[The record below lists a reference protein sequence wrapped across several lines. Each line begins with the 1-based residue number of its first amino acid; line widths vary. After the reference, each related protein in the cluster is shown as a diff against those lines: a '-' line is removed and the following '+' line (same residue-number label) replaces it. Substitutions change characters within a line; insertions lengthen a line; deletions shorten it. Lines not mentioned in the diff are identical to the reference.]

1 MKIRQLY
8 AYELRPAAA
17 LVMET
22 YSRMEQPYVANPKE
36 IEDFKRYADE
46 DHLWVESCKNKL
58 FLFGAFD
65 DNDQMCAVGA
75 IDAAGA
81 VTLLYAGLNF
91 QHRGLEAE
99 VLREMEEFATVG
111 RSIAREEIKIPG
123 KWMQYT
129 ATAGAPE
136 QSSVTEQQTAP
147 GQQSSVTGQQ
157 TAPGQQPFAAG
168 QQPTPEQ
175 SFATEQQT
183 APGQQSSV
191 TGQQTVPGQPSVT
204 GQQTAPEP
212 QAYRN
217 QNTGYGQDYGQQQY
231 QNTGYGQ
238 GYGQQQNQNMGYGQ
252 SYGQQ
257 SYQNTGYGQGY
268 GESYGQQT
276 APQKKSRALLWIVLA
291 VIAGAV
297 LLVTVPAFILFH
309 AVNRTVQDTLTW
321 NESSAEADRD
331 GEDGSDTEDD
341 TAVEDTEEEREVLE
355 LPDSLGK
362 DFFVTQD
369 DIYVADQ
376 LSYTVTAQH
385 IEVPNQRKD
394 GFEEYDVSYPVITYA
409 DGRDATGVNE
419 ILRNAACAQ
428 LDTMYPEPQEE
439 YLYLDE
445 DYPYLACYVDYEI
458 TYMSDEILCV
468 AFQDHYF
475 NGSMWGEFC
484 DLRTRVINLATAE
497 RYEVEDVLRSD
508 DTFAEAYYEKIC
520 EKSDSFNDA
529 PAFTARMAGQTMDGE
544 ILEGRYYSNY
554 VLCKNDIYV
563 NLTYHYYDEGLIM
576 HGWDSTQ
583 WTMEELEAYRTD
595 SDLWEKYL
603 K

>member
-99 VLREMEEFATVG
+99 VLHEMEEFAVVG
-111 RSIAREEIKIPG
+111 RSIAREEIKIPE

-129 ATAGAPE
+129 VTAGAPE
-136 QSSVTEQQTAP
+136 QSFASGQQTAP
-147 GQQSSVTGQQ
+147 GQLPFATGQQ
-157 TAPGQQPFAAG
+157 TAPGQQSFASG

-175 SFATEQQT
+175 QAF
-183 APGQQSSV
+183 APGQQ
-191 TGQQTVPGQPSVT
+191 TTQEQ
-204 GQQTAPEP
+204 

-217 QNTGYGQDYGQQQY
+217 QNTGYGQSYGQQQC
-231 QNTGYGQ
+231 
-238 GYGQQQNQNMGYGQ
+238 
-252 SYGQQ
+252 
-257 SYQNTGYGQGY
+257 QNTGYGQGY
-268 GESYGQQT
+268 GEGYGQQT
-276 APQKKSRALLWIVLA
+276 APQKKSRALLWVVLA
-291 VIAGAV
+291 IIGCAV
-297 LLVTVPAFILFH
+297 LLVTVPSFILFH

-321 NESSAEADRD
+321 NESSAETGRD
-331 GEDGSDTEDD
+331 GEDDSNEENGA
-341 TAVEDTEEEREVLE
+341 AVEDTEEEREVLE

-394 GFEEYDVSYPVITYA
+394 GFEEYDVSYPVIAYA
-409 DGRDATGVNE
+409 DGRDATEVNE

-428 LDTMYPEPQEE
+428 FDTMYPKPQEE

-529 PAFTARMAGQTMDGE
+529 PAFTAQMAGQTMDGE
-544 ILEGRYYSNY
+544 ILDGRYYSNY

-583 WTMEELEAYRTD
+583 WTMEELEPYRTD

>member
-1 MKIRQLY
+1 
-8 AYELRPAAA
+8 
-17 LVMET
+17 
-22 YSRMEQPYVANPKE
+22 MEQPYVANPKE

-65 DNDQMCAVGA
+65 DNEQMCAVGA

-136 QSSVTEQQTAP
+136 QSSVT
-147 GQQSSVTGQQ
+147 GQQ

-175 SFATEQQT
+175 SFATEQQPT
-183 APGQQSSV
+183 
-191 TGQQTVPGQPSVT
+191 
-204 GQQTAPEP
+204 PEP

-217 QNTGYGQDYGQQQY
+217 QNTGYGQGYGQQQY

-238 GYGQQQNQNMGYGQ
+238 GYSQQQNQNMGYGQ
-252 SYGQQ
+252 
-257 SYQNTGYGQGY
+257 
-268 GESYGQQT
+268 SYGQQT

-321 NESSAEADRD
+321 NEPSAEADRD
-331 GEDGSDTEDD
+331 GEDGSYTEDD
-341 TAVEDTEEEREVLE
+341 TAVEDTGEEREVLE

-419 ILRNAACAQ
+419 LLRNAACAQ
-428 LDTMYPEPQEE
+428 LDTMYPEPQPE

-529 PAFTARMAGQTMDGE
+529 PAFTAQMAGQTMDGE
-544 ILEGRYYSNY
+544 ILDGRYYSNY

-583 WTMEELEAYRTD
+583 WTMEELEPYRTD
-595 SDLWEKYL
+595 SDLWEKYSAE
-603 K
+603 

>member
-65 DNDQMCAVGA
+65 DNEQMCAVGA

-136 QSSVTEQQTAP
+136 QSSVTGQQPTPEQSFATEQQTAP

-175 SFATEQQT
+175 SFATEQQPT
-183 APGQQSSV
+183 
-191 TGQQTVPGQPSVT
+191 
-204 GQQTAPEP
+204 PEP

-238 GYGQQQNQNMGYGQ
+238 GYSQQQNQNMGYGQ

-321 NESSAEADRD
+321 NEPSAEADRD
-331 GEDGSDTEDD
+331 GKDGSYTEDD

-394 GFEEYDVSYPVITYA
+394 GFEEYDVSYPVVSYA

-428 LDTMYPEPQEE
+428 MDTMYPEPQPE

-468 AFQDHYF
+468 VFQDHYF
-475 NGSMWGEFC
+475 TGSIWGEYC
-484 DLRTRVINLATAE
+484 DLRARVINLATAE

-508 DTFAEAYYEKIC
+508 DTFAETYYEKIC

-529 PAFTARMAGQTMDGE
+529 PAFTAQMAGQTMDGE
-544 ILEGRYYSNY
+544 ILDGRYYSNY

-583 WTMEELEAYRTD
+583 WTMEELEPYRTD
-595 SDLWEKYL
+595 SDLWEKYSAE
-603 K
+603 

>member
-75 IDAAGA
+75 IDVAGA
-81 VTLLYAGLNF
+81 VTLLYAGLKF

-99 VLREMEEFATVG
+99 VLHEMEEFAIVG
-111 RSIAREEIKIPG
+111 RSIAREEIKIPE

-136 QSSVTEQQTAP
+136 QSFAS
-147 GQQSSVTGQQ
+147 GQQ
-157 TAPGQQPFAAG
+157 TTQEQPSFAPGRQTTQEQPSFASG

-175 SFATEQQT
+175 PSF
-183 APGQQSSV
+183 APGQQ
-191 TGQQTVPGQPSVT
+191 TTQEQ
-204 GQQTAPEP
+204 

-217 QNTGYGQDYGQQQY
+217 QNT
-231 QNTGYGQ
+231 T
-238 GYGQQQNQNMGYGQ
+238 GYGQ

-257 SYQNTGYGQGY
+257 QYQNTGYGQGY

-276 APQKKSRALLWIVLA
+276 APQKKSRALLWVVLA
-291 VIAGAV
+291 IIGCAV

-321 NESSAEADRD
+321 NESSAETGRD
-331 GEDGSDTEDD
+331 GEDDSNEENGA
-341 TAVEDTEEEREVLE
+341 AVEDTEEEREVLE

-394 GFEEYDVSYPVITYA
+394 GFEEYDVSYPVIAYA
-409 DGRDATGVNE
+409 DGRDATEVNE

-428 LDTMYPEPQEE
+428 FDTMYPKPQEE

-529 PAFTARMAGQTMDGE
+529 PAFTAQMAGQTMDGE
-544 ILEGRYYSNY
+544 ILDGRYYSNY

-583 WTMEELEAYRTD
+583 WTMEELEPYRTD

>member
-136 QSSVTEQQTAP
+136 QSSVT
-147 GQQSSVTGQQ
+147 GQQ
-157 TAPGQQPFAAG
+157 TAPGQQAFTAG

-191 TGQQTVPGQPSVT
+191 TGQQTAPGQQP
-204 GQQTAPEP
+204 
-212 QAYRN
+212 YWN
-217 QNTGYGQDYGQQQY
+217 

-276 APQKKSRALLWIVLA
+276 APPKKSRALLWVVLA
-291 VIAGAV
+291 IIGCAV
-297 LLVTVPAFILFH
+297 LLVTVPSFILFH

-321 NESSAEADRD
+321 NESSAE
-331 GEDGSDTEDD
+331 
-341 TAVEDTEEEREVLE
+341 AVEDTEEEREVLE

-595 SDLWEKYL
+595 SDLWEKYSAE
-603 K
+603 

>member
-136 QSSVTEQQTAP
+136 QSSVT
-147 GQQSSVTGQQ
+147 GQQ
-157 TAPGQQPFAAG
+157 TAPGQQP
-168 QQPTPEQ
+168 
-175 SFATEQQT
+175 
-183 APGQQSSV
+183 
-191 TGQQTVPGQPSVT
+191 
-204 GQQTAPEP
+204 
-212 QAYRN
+212 YWN
-217 QNTGYGQDYGQQQY
+217 

-276 APQKKSRALLWIVLA
+276 APPKR
-291 VIAGAV
+291 AV
-297 LLVTVPAFILFH
+297 LCC
-309 AVNRTVQDTLTW
+309 
-321 NESSAEADRD
+321 
-331 GEDGSDTEDD
+331 G
-341 TAVEDTEEEREVLE
+341 
-355 LPDSLGK
+355 
-362 DFFVTQD
+362 
-369 DIYVADQ
+369 
-376 LSYTVTAQH
+376 
-385 IEVPNQRKD
+385 
-394 GFEEYDVSYPVITYA
+394 
-409 DGRDATGVNE
+409 
-419 ILRNAACAQ
+419 
-428 LDTMYPEPQEE
+428 
-439 YLYLDE
+439 
-445 DYPYLACYVDYEI
+445 
-458 TYMSDEILCV
+458 LC
-468 AFQDHYF
+468 
-475 NGSMWGEFC
+475 W
-484 DLRTRVINLATAE
+484 
-497 RYEVEDVLRSD
+497 RS
-508 DTFAEAYYEKIC
+508 
-520 EKSDSFNDA
+520 
-529 PAFTARMAGQTMDGE
+529 
-544 ILEGRYYSNY
+544 
-554 VLCKNDIYV
+554 
-563 NLTYHYYDEGLIM
+563 
-576 HGWDSTQ
+576 
-583 WTMEELEAYRTD
+583 
-595 SDLWEKYL
+595 
-603 K
+603 

>member
-81 VTLLYAGLNF
+81 VTLLYAGLKF

-99 VLREMEEFATVG
+99 VLHEMEEFAVVG
-111 RSIAREEIKIPG
+111 RSIAREEIKIPE

-129 ATAGAPE
+129 ATAGAAE
-136 QSSVTEQQTAP
+136 QS
-147 GQQSSVTGQQ
+147 
-157 TAPGQQPFAAG
+157 FASG

-175 SFATEQQT
+175 PSF
-183 APGQQSSV
+183 APGQQ
-191 TGQQTVPGQPSVT
+191 TTQEQ
-204 GQQTAPEP
+204 

-217 QNTGYGQDYGQQQY
+217 QNTTGYGQGYGEQQY
-231 QNTGYGQ
+231 RNTGYGQ
-238 GYGQQQNQNMGYGQ
+238 GYGQQQNQNTGYGQ

-257 SYQNTGYGQGY
+257 QYQNTGYGQGY

-276 APQKKSRALLWIVLA
+276 APQKKSRALLWVVLA
-291 VIAGAV
+291 IIGCAV
-297 LLVTVPAFILFH
+297 LLVTVPSFILFH

-321 NESSAEADRD
+321 NESSAETGRD
-331 GEDGSDTEDD
+331 GEDDSNEENGA
-341 TAVEDTEEEREVLE
+341 AVEDTEEEREVLE

-394 GFEEYDVSYPVITYA
+394 GFEEYDVSYPVIAYA
-409 DGRDATGVNE
+409 DGRDATEVNE

-428 LDTMYPEPQEE
+428 FDTMYPKPQEE

-475 NGSMWGEFC
+475 N
-484 DLRTRVINLATAE
+484 
-497 RYEVEDVLRSD
+497 
-508 DTFAEAYYEKIC
+508 
-520 EKSDSFNDA
+520 
-529 PAFTARMAGQTMDGE
+529 
-544 ILEGRYYSNY
+544 
-554 VLCKNDIYV
+554 
-563 NLTYHYYDEGLIM
+563 
-576 HGWDSTQ
+576 
-583 WTMEELEAYRTD
+583 
-595 SDLWEKYL
+595 
-603 K
+603 

>member
-111 RSIAREEIKIPG
+111 RSIAREEIKIPE

-147 GQQSSVTGQQ
+147 GQQS
-157 TAPGQQPFAAG
+157 
-168 QQPTPEQ
+168 
-175 SFATEQQT
+175 
-183 APGQQSSV
+183 
-191 TGQQTVPGQPSVT
+191 SVT

-362 DFFVTQD
+362 DF
-369 DIYVADQ
+369 
-376 LSYTVTAQH
+376 LSHRMTFMWQ
-385 IEVPNQRKD
+385 ISFPIRLPR
-394 GFEEYDVSYPVITYA
+394 S
-409 DGRDATGVNE
+409 
-419 ILRNAACAQ
+419 ILRYRISGK
-428 LDTMYPEPQEE
+428 T
-439 YLYLDE
+439 
-445 DYPYLACYVDYEI
+445 
-458 TYMSDEILCV
+458 
-468 AFQDHYF
+468 
-475 NGSMWGEFC
+475 
-484 DLRTRVINLATAE
+484 DLR
-497 RYEVEDVLRSD
+497 S
-508 DTFAEAYYEKIC
+508 
-520 EKSDSFNDA
+520 
-529 PAFTARMAGQTMDGE
+529 TMF
-544 ILEGRYYSNY
+544 
-554 VLCKNDIYV
+554 
-563 NLTYHYYDEGLIM
+563 LIRLLPM
-576 HGWDSTQ
+576 R
-583 WTMEELEAYRTD
+583 MEEMRPE
-595 SDLWEKYL
+595 
-603 K
+603 

>member
-1 MKIRQLY
+1 
-8 AYELRPAAA
+8 
-17 LVMET
+17 
-22 YSRMEQPYVANPKE
+22 
-36 IEDFKRYADE
+36 
-46 DHLWVESCKNKL
+46 
-58 FLFGAFD
+58 
-65 DNDQMCAVGA
+65 
-75 IDAAGA
+75 
-81 VTLLYAGLNF
+81 
-91 QHRGLEAE
+91 
-99 VLREMEEFATVG
+99 
-111 RSIAREEIKIPG
+111 
-123 KWMQYT
+123 
-129 ATAGAPE
+129 
-136 QSSVTEQQTAP
+136 
-147 GQQSSVTGQQ
+147 SVTGQQ

-175 SFATEQQT
+175 SFATEQQPT
-183 APGQQSSV
+183 
-191 TGQQTVPGQPSVT
+191 
-204 GQQTAPEP
+204 PEP

-217 QNTGYGQDYGQQQY
+217 QNTGYGQGYGQQQY

-238 GYGQQQNQNMGYGQ
+238 GYGQQQNQNMGYGE

-321 NESSAEADRD
+321 NEPSAEADRD
-331 GEDGSDTEDD
+331 GEDGSYTEDD
-341 TAVEDTEEEREVLE
+341 TAVEDTGEEREVLE

-419 ILRNAACAQ
+419 LLRNAACAQ
-428 LDTMYPEPQEE
+428 LDTMYPEPQPE

-529 PAFTARMAGQTMDGE
+529 PAFTAQMAGQTMDGE
-544 ILEGRYYSNY
+544 ILDGRYYSNY

-583 WTMEELEAYRTD
+583 WTMEELEPYRTD
-595 SDLWEKYL
+595 SDLWEKYSAE
-603 K
+603 

>member
-136 QSSVTEQQTAP
+136 QSSVTGQQPTPEQSFATEQQPTPEPQA
-147 GQQSSVTGQQ
+147 SVTGQQ

-175 SFATEQQT
+175 SFATEQQPT
-183 APGQQSSV
+183 
-191 TGQQTVPGQPSVT
+191 
-204 GQQTAPEP
+204 PEP

-321 NESSAEADRD
+321 NEPSAEADRD
-331 GEDGSDTEDD
+331 GKDGSYTEDD

-394 GFEEYDVSYPVITYA
+394 GFEEYDVSYPVVSYA

-428 LDTMYPEPQEE
+428 MDTMYPEPQPE

-468 AFQDHYF
+468 VFQDHYF
-475 NGSMWGEFC
+475 TGSIWGEYC
-484 DLRTRVINLATAE
+484 DLRARVINLATAE
-497 RYEVEDVLRSD
+497 RYEVEDVLCSD
-508 DTFAEAYYEKIC
+508 DTFAETYYEKIC

-529 PAFTARMAGQTMDGE
+529 PAFTAQMAGQTMDGE
-544 ILEGRYYSNY
+544 ILDGRYYSNY

-583 WTMEELEAYRTD
+583 WTMEELEPYRTD
-595 SDLWEKYL
+595 SDLWEQYSAE
-603 K
+603 

>member
-75 IDAAGA
+75 IDVAGA

-99 VLREMEEFATVG
+99 VLHEMEEFAVVG
-111 RSIAREEIKIPG
+111 RSIAREEIKIPE

-136 QSSVTEQQTAP
+136 QAFAS
-147 GQQSSVTGQQ
+147 GQQ
-157 TAPGQQPFAAG
+157 TAPGQQPFA
-168 QQPTPEQ
+168 
-175 SFATEQQT
+175 
-183 APGQQSSV
+183 
-191 TGQQTVPGQPSVT
+191 T
-204 GQQTAPEP
+204 GQQTAPEQ

-217 QNTGYGQDYGQQQY
+217 QNTTGYGQGYGEQQY
-231 QNTGYGQ
+231 RNTGYGQ
-238 GYGQQQNQNMGYGQ
+238 GYGQQQNQNTGYGQ

-257 SYQNTGYGQGY
+257 QYQNTGYGQGY

-276 APQKKSRALLWIVLA
+276 APQKKSRALLWVVLA
-291 VIAGAV
+291 IIGCAV
-297 LLVTVPAFILFH
+297 LLVTVPSFILFH

-321 NESSAEADRD
+321 NESSAETGRD
-331 GEDGSDTEDD
+331 GEDDSNEENGA
-341 TAVEDTEEEREVLE
+341 AVEDTEEEREVLE

-394 GFEEYDVSYPVITYA
+394 GFEEYDVSYPVIAYA
-409 DGRDATGVNE
+409 DGRDATEVNE

-428 LDTMYPEPQEE
+428 FDTMYPKPQEE

-529 PAFTARMAGQTMDGE
+529 PAFTAQMAGQTMDGE
-544 ILEGRYYSNY
+544 ILDGRYYSNY
-554 VLCKNDIYV
+554 VLCKN
-563 NLTYHYYDEGLIM
+563 
-576 HGWDSTQ
+576 
-583 WTMEELEAYRTD
+583 
-595 SDLWEKYL
+595 
-603 K
+603 

>member
-1 MKIRQLY
+1 M
-8 AYELRPAAA
+8 
-17 LVMET
+17 
-22 YSRMEQPYVANPKE
+22 
-36 IEDFKRYADE
+36 
-46 DHLWVESCKNKL
+46 
-58 FLFGAFD
+58 
-65 DNDQMCAVGA
+65 
-75 IDAAGA
+75 
-81 VTLLYAGLNF
+81 
-91 QHRGLEAE
+91 
-99 VLREMEEFATVG
+99 
-111 RSIAREEIKIPG
+111 
-123 KWMQYT
+123 
-129 ATAGAPE
+129 
-136 QSSVTEQQTAP
+136 
-147 GQQSSVTGQQ
+147 TGQQ
-157 TAPGQQPFAAG
+157 TAPGQQP
-168 QQPTPEQ
+168 
-175 SFATEQQT
+175 
-183 APGQQSSV
+183 
-191 TGQQTVPGQPSVT
+191 
-204 GQQTAPEP
+204 
-212 QAYRN
+212 YWN
-217 QNTGYGQDYGQQQY
+217 

-276 APQKKSRALLWIVLA
+276 APLKKSRALLWVVLA
-291 VIAGAV
+291 IIGCAV

-321 NESSAEADRD
+321 NEPSAEAYRD
-331 GEDGSDTEDD
+331 GADGSYTEDD
-341 TAVEDTEEEREVLE
+341 TAAEDTGEEREVLE

-428 LDTMYPEPQEE
+428 MDTMYPEPQPE

-445 DYPYLACYVDYEI
+445 DDPYLACYVDYEI

-583 WTMEELEAYRTD
+583 WTMEELEPYRTD

>member
-65 DNDQMCAVGA
+65 DNEQMCAVGA

-111 RSIAREEIKIPG
+111 RSIAREEIKIPE

-136 QSSVTEQQTAP
+136 QSSVTGQQTAP
-147 GQQSSVTGQQ
+147 GQQSFAAGQQPTPGQQPSVTGQQ

-175 SFATEQQT
+175 SFATEQQPT
-183 APGQQSSV
+183 
-191 TGQQTVPGQPSVT
+191 
-204 GQQTAPEP
+204 PEP

-217 QNTGYGQDYGQQQY
+217 QNTGYGQGYGQQQY

-238 GYGQQQNQNMGYGQ
+238 GYGQQQNQNM
-252 SYGQQ
+252 
-257 SYQNTGYGQGY
+257 GY

-321 NESSAEADRD
+321 NEPSAEADRD
-331 GEDGSDTEDD
+331 GEDGSYTEDD
-341 TAVEDTEEEREVLE
+341 TAVEDTGEEREVLE

-419 ILRNAACAQ
+419 LLRNAACAQ
-428 LDTMYPEPQEE
+428 LDTMYPEPQPE

-529 PAFTARMAGQTMDGE
+529 PAFTAQMAGQTMDGE
-544 ILEGRYYSNY
+544 ILDGRYYSNY

-583 WTMEELEAYRTD
+583 WTMEELEPYRTD

>member
-157 TAPGQQPFAAG
+157 TAPGQQPSVTG

-175 SFATEQQT
+175 SSVTGQQT
-183 APGQQSSV
+183 APGQQPSV
-191 TGQQTVPGQPSVT
+191 TGQQPTPEQSSVT

-341 TAVEDTEEEREVLE
+341 TAVEDTGEEREVLE

>member
-136 QSSVTEQQTAP
+136 QSSVTGQQTAP
-147 GQQSSVTGQQ
+147 GQQAFAAGQQTAPGQQPSVTGQQPTPEQSSVTGQQ
-157 TAPGQQPFAAG
+157 TAPGQQPSVTG

-175 SFATEQQT
+175 S
-183 APGQQSSV
+183 
-191 TGQQTVPGQPSVT
+191 SVT
-204 GQQTAPEP
+204 GQQTAP
-212 QAYRN
+212 
-217 QNTGYGQDYGQQQY
+217 GQQPY
-231 QNTGYGQ
+231 WNQNTGYGQ

-276 APQKKSRALLWIVLA
+276 APLKKSRALLWVVLA
-291 VIAGAV
+291 IIGCAV

-321 NESSAEADRD
+321 NEPSAEAYRD
-331 GEDGSDTEDD
+331 GADGSYTEDD
-341 TAVEDTEEEREVLE
+341 TAAEDTGEEREVLE

-428 LDTMYPEPQEE
+428 MDTMYPEPQPE

-445 DYPYLACYVDYEI
+445 DDPYLACYVDYEI

>member
-1 MKIRQLY
+1 M
-8 AYELRPAAA
+8 
-17 LVMET
+17 
-22 YSRMEQPYVANPKE
+22 
-36 IEDFKRYADE
+36 
-46 DHLWVESCKNKL
+46 
-58 FLFGAFD
+58 
-65 DNDQMCAVGA
+65 
-75 IDAAGA
+75 
-81 VTLLYAGLNF
+81 
-91 QHRGLEAE
+91 
-99 VLREMEEFATVG
+99 LREMEEFATVG

-136 QSSVTEQQTAP
+136 QSSVTGQQPTPEQSFATEQQPTPEPQA
-147 GQQSSVTGQQ
+147 SVTGQQ
-157 TAPGQQPFAAG
+157 TAPGQQPFVAG

-175 SFATEQQT
+175 SFATEQQPT
-183 APGQQSSV
+183 
-191 TGQQTVPGQPSVT
+191 
-204 GQQTAPEP
+204 PEP

-321 NESSAEADRD
+321 NEPSAEADRD
-331 GEDGSDTEDD
+331 GKDGSYTEDD

-394 GFEEYDVSYPVITYA
+394 GFEEYDVSYPVVSYA

-428 LDTMYPEPQEE
+428 MDTMYPEPQPE

-468 AFQDHYF
+468 VFQDHYF
-475 NGSMWGEFC
+475 TGSIWGEYC
-484 DLRTRVINLATAE
+484 DLRARVINLATAE

-508 DTFAEAYYEKIC
+508 DTFAETYYEKIC

-529 PAFTARMAGQTMDGE
+529 PAFTAQMAGQTMDGE
-544 ILEGRYYSNY
+544 ILDGRYYSNY

-583 WTMEELEAYRTD
+583 WTMEEL
-595 SDLWEKYL
+595 
-603 K
+603 

>member
-136 QSSVTEQQTAP
+136 QSSVTGQQTAP
-147 GQQSSVTGQQ
+147 GQQAFAAGQQ
-157 TAPGQQPFAAG
+157 TAPGQQPSVTG

-175 SFATEQQT
+175 SSVTGQQT

>member
-65 DNDQMCAVGA
+65 DNEQMCAVGA

-111 RSIAREEIKIPG
+111 RSITREEIKIPG

-136 QSSVTEQQTAP
+136 QSSVTEQQPTPEPQAFAA
-147 GQQSSVTGQQ
+147 GQQPTPEPQAFVTGQQ
-157 TAPGQQPFAAG
+157 TAPGQ
-168 QQPTPEQ
+168 
-175 SFATEQQT
+175 
-183 APGQQSSV
+183 
-191 TGQQTVPGQPSVT
+191 
-204 GQQTAPEP
+204 

-276 APQKKSRALLWIVLA
+276 APQKKSRALLC
-291 VIAGAV
+291 
-297 LLVTVPAFILFH
+297 
-309 AVNRTVQDTLTW
+309 
-321 NESSAEADRD
+321 
-331 GEDGSDTEDD
+331 
-341 TAVEDTEEEREVLE
+341 
-355 LPDSLGK
+355 
-362 DFFVTQD
+362 
-369 DIYVADQ
+369 
-376 LSYTVTAQH
+376 
-385 IEVPNQRKD
+385 
-394 GFEEYDVSYPVITYA
+394 
-409 DGRDATGVNE
+409 GRA
-419 ILRNAACAQ
+419 
-428 LDTMYPEPQEE
+428 
-439 YLYLDE
+439 
-445 DYPYLACYVDYEI
+445 
-458 TYMSDEILCV
+458 
-468 AFQDHYF
+468 
-475 NGSMWGEFC
+475 
-484 DLRTRVINLATAE
+484 
-497 RYEVEDVLRSD
+497 
-508 DTFAEAYYEKIC
+508 
-520 EKSDSFNDA
+520 
-529 PAFTARMAGQTMDGE
+529 
-544 ILEGRYYSNY
+544 
-554 VLCKNDIYV
+554 
-563 NLTYHYYDEGLIM
+563 
-576 HGWDSTQ
+576 
-583 WTMEELEAYRTD
+583 
-595 SDLWEKYL
+595 
-603 K
+603 

>member
-136 QSSVTEQQTAP
+136 QSSVT
-147 GQQSSVTGQQ
+147 
-157 TAPGQQPFAAG
+157 
-168 QQPTPEQ
+168 
-175 SFATEQQT
+175 
-183 APGQQSSV
+183 
-191 TGQQTVPGQPSVT
+191 GQQTVPGQPSVT

-257 SYQNTGYGQGY
+257 S
-268 GESYGQQT
+268 
-276 APQKKSRALLWIVLA
+276 
-291 VIAGAV
+291 
-297 LLVTVPAFILFH
+297 
-309 AVNRTVQDTLTW
+309 
-321 NESSAEADRD
+321 
-331 GEDGSDTEDD
+331 
-341 TAVEDTEEEREVLE
+341 
-355 LPDSLGK
+355 
-362 DFFVTQD
+362 
-369 DIYVADQ
+369 
-376 LSYTVTAQH
+376 
-385 IEVPNQRKD
+385 
-394 GFEEYDVSYPVITYA
+394 
-409 DGRDATGVNE
+409 
-419 ILRNAACAQ
+419 
-428 LDTMYPEPQEE
+428 
-439 YLYLDE
+439 
-445 DYPYLACYVDYEI
+445 
-458 TYMSDEILCV
+458 
-468 AFQDHYF
+468 
-475 NGSMWGEFC
+475 
-484 DLRTRVINLATAE
+484 
-497 RYEVEDVLRSD
+497 
-508 DTFAEAYYEKIC
+508 
-520 EKSDSFNDA
+520 
-529 PAFTARMAGQTMDGE
+529 
-544 ILEGRYYSNY
+544 
-554 VLCKNDIYV
+554 
-563 NLTYHYYDEGLIM
+563 
-576 HGWDSTQ
+576 
-583 WTMEELEAYRTD
+583 
-595 SDLWEKYL
+595 
-603 K
+603 

>member
-81 VTLLYAGLNF
+81 VTLLYAGLKF

-111 RSIAREEIKIPG
+111 RSIAREEIKIPE

-136 QSSVTEQQTAP
+136 QS
-147 GQQSSVTGQQ
+147 
-157 TAPGQQPFAAG
+157 FA
-168 QQPTPEQ
+168 
-175 SFATEQQT
+175 
-183 APGQQSSV
+183 
-191 TGQQTVPGQPSVT
+191 TGQQTVPGQQAFAA
-204 GQQTAPEP
+204 GQQTAPEQQAFAAGQQTAP
-212 QAYRN
+212 EQSFAAGRQPKPEQSFAAGQQAYRN

-238 GYGQQQNQNMGYGQ
+238 GYGQQQNQNTGYGQ

-257 SYQNTGYGQGY
+257 SYQNTGCGQGYGQGY

-276 APQKKSRALLWIVLA
+276 APQKKSRALLWVVLA
-291 VIAGAV
+291 IIGCAV

-321 NESSAEADRD
+321 SESLAEAYRD
-331 GEDGSDTEDD
+331 GEDGSYTEDD
-341 TAVEDTEEEREVLE
+341 TEVEDTEEEREVLE

-376 LSYTVTAQH
+376 LSYMVTAQH

-394 GFEEYDVSYPVITYA
+394 GFEEYDVSYPVIAYA

-529 PAFTARMAGQTMDGE
+529 PAFTAEMAGQTMDGE
-544 ILEGRYYSNY
+544 ILDGRYYSNY
-554 VLCKNDIYV
+554 VFCKNDIYV

-583 WTMEELEAYRTD
+583 WTMEELEPYRTD
-595 SDLWEKYL
+595 SDLWEKYSAE
-603 K
+603 

>member
-111 RSIAREEIKIPG
+111 RSIAREEIKIPE

-136 QSSVTEQQTAP
+136 QSFAAGQQTAP

-175 SFATEQQT
+175 S
-183 APGQQSSV
+183 SV
-191 TGQQTVPGQPSVT
+191 TGQQPT
-204 GQQTAPEP
+204 PEP

-276 APQKKSRALLWIVLA
+276 APLKKSRALLWVVLA
-291 VIAGAV
+291 IIGCAV

-321 NESSAEADRD
+321 NESSAEAYRD
-331 GEDGSDTEDD
+331 GADGSDTEDD
-341 TAVEDTEEEREVLE
+341 TEVEDTGEEREVLE
-355 LPDSLGK
+355 LADSLGK

-428 LDTMYPEPQEE
+428 FDTMYPEPQEE

-583 WTMEELEAYRTD
+583 WTMEELEPYRTD
-595 SDLWEKYL
+595 SDLWEKYSAE
-603 K
+603 

>member
-8 AYELRPAAA
+8 AYELRPAVA

-111 RSIAREEIKIPG
+111 RSIAREEIKIPE
-123 KWMQYT
+123 KWMQYA

-136 QSSVTEQQTAP
+136 Q
-147 GQQSSVTGQQ
+147 
-157 TAPGQQPFAAG
+157 
-168 QQPTPEQ
+168 Q
-175 SFATEQQT
+175 SFA
-183 APGQQSSV
+183 
-191 TGQQTVPGQPSVT
+191 TGQQTVPGQQSSAAGQQTVPGQQSAAGQQPT
-204 GQQTAPEP
+204 PGQSFAAGQQTAPGQ

-238 GYGQQQNQNMGYGQ
+238 GYGQQQNQNTSYGQ

-268 GESYGQQT
+268 GQGYGEGYGQQT
-276 APQKKSRALLWIVLA
+276 APKKKSRTLLWVVLA
-291 VIAGAV
+291 IIGCAV

-321 NESSAEADRD
+321 NESSAETGRG
-331 GEDGSDTEDD
+331 GEDDSNAGDD
-341 TAVEDTEEEREVLE
+341 AAVEDTEEEREVLE

-409 DGRDATGVNE
+409 DGRDATEVNE
-419 ILRNAACAQ
+419 ILRNTACVQ
-428 LDTMYPEPQEE
+428 LDTMYPEPQTE

-475 NGSMWGEFC
+475 NGSMWGEYC

-497 RYEVEDVLRSD
+497 RYEIEDVLHSD
-508 DTFAEAYYEKIC
+508 DTLAEAYYEKIC
-520 EKSDSFNDA
+520 EQSDSFNEA
-529 PAFTARMAGQTMDGE
+529 PAFTAGMAGQTMDGE
-544 ILEGRYYSNY
+544 ILDGRYYSNY

-576 HGWDSTQ
+576 HGWLSTP
-583 WTMEELEAYRTD
+583 WTMEELEPYRTD
-595 SDLWEKYL
+595 SDLWEKYSAE
-603 K
+603 